1 VIGAVPT
8 TLVVRTAA
16 TGIPAGPVGA
26 RTRVLHVITALGTGG
41 AERQLESL
49 TKHSGHPAR
58 TIALYDAGPIGAA
71 MVAAGREVE
80 VLGMA
85 GWQRF
90 TAPLRLALKIRRFRP
105 DVVHVH
111 LLAGQLWGIPAARL
125 AGVRTVISS
134 EHSLMDDTI
143 ENRPL
148 TPGLRRLYLVLERLT
163 SRTVAVS
170 TTTQQRLIRWGA
182 RPDHISVVDNGID
195 FAALRFSATGRERVR
210 RELGICPS
218 STVVGAVGRLET
230 VKRFEPTI
238 RALAGWL
245 QQGDRHLVIAGDGPL
260 HTELTDLARELGV
273 DDRIHLLGPRTDIPD
288 LLSSFDMLVSPSR
301 DETFGMA
308 VVEALGNGLP
318 VVYAQCPAIDELGQ
332 RPAAAF
338 PILPDD
344 RSTASEEMAIRQGV
358 EDALA
363 AVAREFI
370 SATGATGRTRASA
383 GQYTAAR
390 FEPDPELE
398 GVYGIGTAVQKMDAV
413 YESASRRR
421 S

>member
-1 VIGAVPT
+1 MTGA
-8 TLVVRTAA
+8 LRTQPASS
-16 TGIPAGPVGA
+16 TGAGPA
-26 RTRVLHVITALGTGG
+26 ADRLRVLHVITALGTGG

-58 TIALYDAGPIGAA
+58 TIALYEAGPIGEA
-71 MVAAGREVE
+71 MVVAGQDVD

-90 TAPLRLALKIRRFRP
+90 TAPLRLALQIRRFRP

-148 TPGLRRLYLVLERLT
+148 TPALRRLYLLLERLT
-163 SRTVAVS
+163 TRTVAVS
-170 TTTQQRLIRWGA
+170 TTTKQRLIRWGA
-182 RPDHISVVDNGID
+182 RPDRISVVDNGID
-195 FAALRFSATGRERVR
+195 FAALRFSRAGRERIR
-210 RELGICPS
+210 RELGICPG

-245 QQGDRHLVIAGDGPL
+245 AQGDRHLVIAGDGPL
-260 HTELTDLARELGV
+260 RSELTELARELGV

-288 LLSSFDMLVSPSR
+288 LLSSFDVLVSPSR

-338 PILPDD
+338 PLLPRDHSGD
-344 RSTASEEMAIRQGV
+344 AEERAIRDGV
-358 EDALA
+358 DDALA
-363 AVAREFI
+363 TVAHQWMPP
-370 SATGATGRTRASA
+370 TGGLTGWTGTPA
-383 GQYTAAR
+383 GHYRAAR
-390 FEPDPELE
+390 FPPDPELE
-398 GVYGIGTAVQKMDAV
+398 NLYGIGTAVAKMDAV
-413 YESASRRR
+413 YLLASGQTT
-421 S
+421 